1 MIKNYS
7 MKISNRTIYGIKLML
22 LLAAEYESKVVSLN
36 EIAESENISLKF
48 LENIISAIKKKG
60 LVKVKRGA
68 KGGYSLSRPAEKITM
83 KEILDALETDLLKD
97 EWLSREPATASEIA
111 IQKSFKELDRV
122 IKSFLEQETLDK
134 LVQHYGTLKPGQM
147 FYI

>member
-1 MIKNYS
+1 
-7 MKISNRTIYGIKLML
+7 MKLSNRTIYGIKLML
-22 LLAAEYESKVVSLN
+22 LLATAYESKVVSLH

-68 KGGYSLSRPAEKITM
+68 KGGYFLSRSAEKITM
-83 KEILDALETDLLKD
+83 KEILNALETDILKD
-97 EWLSREPATASEIA
+97 EWLSRESATASDIA
-111 IQKSFKELDRV
+111 IQKYFKELDRV
-122 IKSFLEQETLDK
+122 IKNFLEDETLGK
-134 LVQHYGTLKPGQM
+134 LAQYYETLKPGQM